1 LEIIHFLFDLSPSN
15 PSCAQWGIQG
25 ELFIPPIIGVG
36 DDLSPFRDLFPDNP
50 AGGSKYPITIF
61 INHNMQII
69 SIQYKPT
76 EEQINTII
84 QSMLDSVE

>member
-1 LEIIHFLFDLSPSN
+1 MEIIHFLYDLNQPY
-15 PSCAQWGIQG
+15 SCIQWGIQG
-25 ELFIPPIIGVG
+25 ELFIPPIIGIG
-36 DDLSPFRDLFPDNP
+36 DDLAPFRDLFPDNP